1 MSVADQYFKKEAN
14 ELLTNGFND
23 KDYPVRPVWIDY
35 DAEGNEVHTPAH
47 TIKVFGALRR
57 YDLSKEFPIL
67 TLRTQPF
74 KTAVKEV
81 IWMWC
86 KKSNV
91 TAELGAHIWDAW
103 TLPDGTIGKTY
114 GYQLAQKYDL
124 PEGDSLDQVEALIYN
139 LKHNPMN
146 RRMIVTMW
154 NPRDLKEMNKTLMPC
169 VYETIWDV
177 ADGRLNCTLIQRSGD
192 TLAAAASG
200 GFDTIEYALLVH
212 MIAQVCGLKVG
223 YLNHYVNN
231 LHIYD
236 RHIDAIKEVLQN
248 PEYDAPTFWI
258 NPDIKNLEDFTIDD
272 FRLDNYKSTKYE
284 GKIPVAV

>member
-1 MSVADQYFKKEAN
+1 MSIADKYFIDEIN
-14 ELLTNGFND
+14 EILTNGFND
-23 KDYPVRPVWIDY
+23 QDYKVRPVWQ
-35 DAEGNEVHTPAH
+35 NEDGTTTPAH
-47 TIKVFGALRR
+47 TIKMFGAVRR

-81 IWMWC
+81 IWMWG

-91 TAELGAHIWDAW
+91 TAELGAKIWDAW

-114 GYQLAQKYDL
+114 GYQLGQKYDL
-124 PEGDSLDQVEALIYN
+124 PEGDNMDQVEALIYN
-139 LKHNPMN
+139 LKNNPMN

-154 NPRDLKEMNKTLMPC
+154 QPRDLKEMNKTLMPC
-169 VYETIWDV
+169 VYETLWDV
-177 ADGRLNCTLIQRSGD
+177 ADGKLNCMLVQRSGD

-212 MIAQVCGLKVG
+212 MIAQVCGYKPGTLI
-223 YLNHYVNN
+223 HYVNN

-236 RHIDAIKEVLQN
+236 RHIEACKEILKN
-248 PEYDAPTFWI
+248 PIYPAPTLWI
-258 NPDIKNLEDFTIDD
+258 NPEVKRLEDFTVDD
-272 FRLDNYKSTKYE
+272 FKLIDYQSTKYE